1 MTPPVLHIQDLSV
14 EFQTPTGTVAAVNE
28 FSLTLQPGETV
39 ALVGESGS
47 GKSVSCLAVMGLL
60 PPSGLISSGSI
71 LFNGED
77 LLSFDSNRRRRVRG
91 KDIAMIFQ
99 EPMTSLNPVFRVGNQ
114 IAEATQVA
122 SGAGKVD
129 SMKRAKELLDLVR
142 ISDAESR
149 LKNYPHEMSGGM
161 RQRIMIAMAL
171 AGKPSVLIADEPTT
185 ALDVTVQAQI
195 LELLADIQKEMDL
208 AMLFVTHD
216 LGVVAGIA
224 DRVCVMYAGQ
234 KVEMGGVNEVYER
247 PLMPYTAGLL
257 SSVPRLMRTGRSD
270 RLTTIPGSS
279 PEPGTHRTG
288 CAFAPRCTY
297 VQDICRE
304 GPIPLLTQQSRE
316 ARCIR
321 LDDLSLA

>member
-1 MTPPVLHIQDLSV
+1 
-14 EFQTPTGTVAAVNE
+14 
-28 FSLTLQPGETV
+28 
-39 ALVGESGS
+39 
-47 GKSVSCLAVMGLL
+47 
-60 PPSGLISSGSI
+60 
-71 LFNGED
+71 
-77 LLSFDSNRRRRVRG
+77 
-91 KDIAMIFQ
+91 MIFQ

>member
-1 MTPPVLHIQDLSV
+1 LTPPVLHIQDLSV